1 LSGAGPW
8 LILGIESGAGT
19 AAIRDPLR
27 VRVRVRVRV
36 TVLVELEAEHVRG

>member
-27 VRVRVRVRV
+27 VRVRVRV